1 VIVVIGSP
9 LGRLEEGV
17 VVGAGTA
24 TRVAIVAAATGR
36 DVQLVGRVGDD
47 PVAHE
52 ILLDLSRRQ
61 VGHVAL
67 LRDPARPTPL
77 EAPAAPDEDA
87 ATAVDDSP
95 PGPTPV
101 DSPPGPT
108 PADRASLR
116 PTLDAADVELGLRY
130 LSDFEVVVVAEPA
143 SSDVLRVAAYAAGWS
158 GARLLVVIGAGS
170 ELSTALPSDAI
181 VFEAPDDDPDS
192 AFATLVGR
200 FAAALDDGAEPA
212 DAFRSSIAADGWT
225 ETVPE

>member
-17 VVGAGTA
+17 VVGAGAA

-47 PVAHE
+47 PAANE
-52 ILLDLSRRQ
+52 IILDLSRRQ

-67 LRDPARPTPL
+67 LRDPARLTPL
-77 EAPAAPDEDA
+77 EASAAPDEDA
-87 ATAVDDSP
+87 ATAVD
-95 PGPTPV
+95 

-143 SSDVLRVAAYAAGWS
+143 SSDVLRVAANAAGWS